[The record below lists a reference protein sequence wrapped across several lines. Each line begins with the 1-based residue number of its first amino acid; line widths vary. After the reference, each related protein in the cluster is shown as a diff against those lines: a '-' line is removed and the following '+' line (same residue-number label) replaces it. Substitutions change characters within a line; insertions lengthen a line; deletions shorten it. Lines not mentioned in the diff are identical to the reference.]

1 MKQRLI
7 VAAVGVPLVF
17 VILVVLPP
25 WATALYTAAICVIG
39 AHEMMSAVGCGKRTL
54 ATVLCAASS
63 AGIQLTA
70 LLGGWQCAA
79 LVLIPFMLL
88 LFLMWIAYYETD
100 REFGFTG
107 FGAALFCG
115 FVVPMGLSAMIL
127 LRQTEY
133 GRLTVLMPVVAT
145 FIGDSGA
152 YFAGRALGRRKM
164 SPKTSPNKTIAGLIG
179 GLAASAV
186 FMVVLGVIMRQFG
199 AQPALW
205 KMLVIGLVCGA
216 AAQLGDLS
224 FSVIKRQF
232 GVKDYGNL
240 LPGHGGAY
248 DRFDSTSFAAPC
260 VFAMLIILEVL

>member
-7 VAAVGVPLVF
+7 VAGVGVPLVF
-17 VILVVLPP
+17 IILVVLPP

-39 AHEMMSAVGCGKRTL
+39 AGEMMRAVGCPKRTL
-54 ATVLCAASS
+54 ATVLCAASA
-63 AGIQLTA
+63 AGIQLCC
-70 LLGGWQCAA
+70 LLGGLRCAG
-79 LVLIPFMLL
+79 LILLPFVFL
-88 LFLMWIAYYETD
+88 LFLLWIAYYENG
-100 REFGFTG
+100 REFGFNG
-107 FGAALFCG
+107 LGAALFCG

-127 LRQTEY
+127 LRQAEC

-152 YFAGRALGRRKM
+152 YFAGRAFGRRKM

-186 FMVVLGVIMRQFG
+186 FMVVLGVIMRSFG
-199 AQPALW
+199 ACPALW
-205 KMLVIGLVCGA
+205 KMLVIGIVGGA

-232 GVKDYGNL
+232 GIKDYGNL

-260 VFAMLIILEVL
+260 ILALLGILEVL